1 MAAREHTGK
10 LRCPCRFMPVPGMCA
25 KHRRKTM
32 LPQTG
37 DRSWVEDL
45 YLENDGIEVE
55 GAVVE

>member
-1 MAAREHTGK
+1 
-10 LRCPCRFMPVPGMCA
+10 MCA